1 MPPPVCDR
9 LRDAIVAARPS
20 NHHIGQAWRSSA
32 AVRRLRDAWAGVPD
46 AETAATEASRLLAD
60 PIWVAALFAP
70 LIDAL
75 AADPLFDPPFKVS
88 RDGLRTSALL
98 YDCPTGS
105 LTATLLSADA
115 LRRAQPATTVIVPGR
130 MSVMRVHAD
139 GGATLHRWRAETVVG
154 DFALATAG
162 PARALPVLALRDAM
176 VVRIDG
182 RTDAMLIADAAR
194 DVVTLTATL
203 RIGAA
208 PVMREYDR
216 RDGRALRGATLD
228 ERAARSQMLLTLLRA
243 SGRGD
248 SVPAFDAATRDPA
261 FFVRW
266 DAMRQWLASD
276 ADAATAR
283 LTEMA
288 ASDPNDDIRTLAGA
302 TLVQLATARVAH
314 A

>member
-1 MPPPVCDR
+1 MVPPVSNR
-9 LRDAIVAARPS
+9 LRDAIVAARAPS
-20 NHHIGQAWRSSA
+20 HRLAQAWRDSDPI
-32 AVRRLRDAWAGVPD
+32 RRLRDAWDGVAD
-46 AETAATEASRLLAD
+46 VETAATHAARLLAD
-60 PIWVAALFAP
+60 RAWVAAIFAP

-88 RDGLRTSALL
+88 RDALRTSARIH
-98 YDCPTGS
+98 DCPTGS
-105 LTATLLSADA
+105 LTATLLSAAA
-115 LRRAQPATTVIVPGR
+115 LRRSKPATTIVVPGR
-130 MSVMRVHAD
+130 MSIMRVHV
-139 GGATLHRWRAETVVG
+139 GGGGTLRRWQAEKVAG
-154 DFALATAG
+154 DFTLAAAG
-162 PARALPVLALRDAM
+162 PAHALPQLALDDDM
-176 VVRIDG
+176 VLRIDG
-182 RTDAMLIADAAR
+182 RSDAMLITDAAR

-216 RDGRALRGATLD
+216 HDGRARRGATLD

-248 SVPAFDAATRDPA
+248 SVPAFDAASRDPA

-276 ADAATAR
+276 AESAVTR

-302 TLVQLATARVAH
+302 TLVQVAAARAAH